1 MLRMP
6 THSNPLSR
14 VQRDDGI
21 RRSHRD
27 VAEIGLDL
35 SKEFAKPMT
44 DEIVARVRQPADELA
59 PALAH

>member
-1 MLRMP
+1 
-6 THSNPLSR
+6 
-14 VQRDDGI
+14 
-21 RRSHRD
+21 